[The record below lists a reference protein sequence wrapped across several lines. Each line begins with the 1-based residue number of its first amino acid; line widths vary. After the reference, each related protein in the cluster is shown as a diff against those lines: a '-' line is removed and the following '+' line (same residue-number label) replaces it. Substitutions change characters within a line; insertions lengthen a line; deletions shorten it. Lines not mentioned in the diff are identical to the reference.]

1 VYLLTGWGCVKL
13 HIEQVALKRK
23 INMSKK
29 LSDEDIKQRMVEWRN
44 LKAAHTRDQIQ
55 IAALRDENKQLK
67 ARVAD
72 LTAKFELLIETQAA
86 RITELET
93 MVFGR
98 KSKPRSGSKPP
109 SAGSR
114 TSASYRRQPPS
125 ESEVT
130 GEEHHAIS
138 GCHHCSGPLTDIE
151 DYVRYIEDII
161 LAALTP
167 EAQFKTV
174 IRQIIQRGWCTKC
187 GKYSSAKDLRGQD
200 VSLGPQVRSLVVYL
214 VTLRDHSYDQVVRML
229 WDLYRFKITDGEITA
244 IMDARRLE
252 CLPMYEELKDTI
264 RAGPGVHMDE
274 SRFPIQSEAG
284 AGYAWSMSAIAN
296 TDVVF
301 KLADS
306 RGKGNAEALIGK
318 DYTGIG
324 ITDRYAGYKTLFV
337 YGCHQICWAHL
348 QRNCKDLTHLEC
360 LTPAKQKHVNICYQT
375 LAAIY
380 ADIRLFKAQPFD
392 EATRKQQASVL
403 LERVQ
408 KLCVPSNLDPK
419 KLADL
424 KAGILEYQDSLF
436 LCLTV
441 DGIPADNNRAERDI
455 RKLVMK
461 RKKSLGV
468 KTPKGARTLEV
479 LLSVCWS
486 LYNRDRDNFFPA
498 FHAVGAVG

>member
-1 VYLLTGWGCVKL
+1 
-13 HIEQVALKRK
+13 
-23 INMSKK
+23 MSKK
-29 LSDEDIKQRMVEWRN
+29 LSDEEIKLRLQEGRN
-44 LKAAHTRDQIQ
+44 YKRLYSELKDKYDDLKTENQLLREQMANMATR
-55 IAALRDENKQLK
+55 
-67 ARVAD
+67 
-72 LTAKFELLIETQAA
+72 FETIVETQAA

-98 KSKPRSGSKPP
+98 KQKPRSGGKPP
-109 SAGSR
+109 SSGSR
-114 TSASYRRQPPS
+114 TAASYRRPSPS

-130 GEEHHAIS
+130 GEEHHDIS
-138 GCHHCSGPLTDIE
+138 GCHHCGGPLTDAEEYIR
-151 DYVRYIEDII
+151 YVEDII

-167 EAQFKTV
+167 TVQFKTV
-174 IRQIIQRGWCTKC
+174 IRETIQRGWCTKC
-187 GKYSSAKDLRGQD
+187 GKYSSAKDLRGQN

-214 VTLRDHSYDQVVRML
+214 VTLRDHSYDQVVHVL

-252 CLPMYEELKDTI
+252 YLPVYEELKDNI
-264 RAGPGVHMDE
+264 RAGPGVHLDE
-274 SRFPIQSEAG
+274 SRWPIQSEAG
-284 AGYAWSMSAIAN
+284 AGYAWSMSAIQG

-306 RGKGNAEALIGK
+306 RGKGNAEELVGK
-318 DYTGIG
+318 NYTGIG
-324 ITDRYAGYKTLFV
+324 VTDRYGGYKTLFV

-348 QRNCKDLTHLEC
+348 QRTAKDLTHLEC
-360 LTPAKQKHVNICYQT
+360 LTAAKQQHVNAYYQQ

-380 ADIRLFKAQPFD
+380 ADIRTFQAQSFD
-392 EATRKQQASVL
+392 EALREQQATVL
-403 LERVQ
+403 LKRV
-408 KLCVPSNLDPK
+408 KALCVPSSLDPK
-419 KLADL
+419 KLANL
-424 KAGILEYQDSLF
+424 KAGILEYQDCLF

-461 RKKSLGV
+461 RRKSLGV

-498 FHAVGAVG
+498 LQALGATS